1 MDLWPTVINSP
12 LIILL
17 RRREM
22 SDDVKITLTL
32 VSGIVALATTL
43 VLGFTVKDWVN
54 SEYHNKMAA
63 VELKQIE
70 LQIEKVKYETRKLLV
85 K

>member
-1 MDLWPTVINSP
+1 
-12 LIILL
+12 
-17 RRREM
+17 M

-43 VLGFTVKDWVN
+43 VLGFAVKDWVN